1 MQPMSYNAWLYTYA
15 NPIKYSD
22 PSGNNPLVAALV
34 PALVGMGVTI
44 IGAAAA
50 GGIYGYCTYEL
61 AIAGQCGC
69 EIQQQ
74 ALSMSKWEYAGA
86 NALAGGLIGAAAIAM
101 GTAAIATPLG
111 AIVVGGIAVTVAV
124 VDLID
129 TVNII
134 KNETGPTW
142 CTVTRLLLDVAG
154 LALGTI
160 GIAQGVRA
168 WRASGS
174 VLQWKSPT
182 IIIEENPIERFIGME
197 GDTATD
203 IQSRITPDWNIDFK
217 YYTTQNP
224 PVQQIPQYTF
234 TSPDGSVQL
243 RVHGPQAPYNTS
255 WVARIG
261 LKVPAETPGAIRN
274 PFPPNDWW
282 LYYDNAGLP
291 TGDLNLMHIKVNV
304 TLADMILIFGIGE

>member
-1 MQPMSYNAWLYTYA
+1 
-15 NPIKYSD
+15 
-22 PSGNNPLVAALV
+22 
-34 PALVGMGVTI
+34 
-44 IGAAAA
+44 
-50 GGIYGYCTYEL
+50 
-61 AIAGQCGC
+61 
-69 EIQQQ
+69 
-74 ALSMSKWEYAGA
+74 
-86 NALAGGLIGAAAIAM
+86 
-101 GTAAIATPLG
+101 
-111 AIVVGGIAVTVAV
+111 
-124 VDLID
+124 
-129 TVNII
+129 
-134 KNETGPTW
+134 
-142 CTVTRLLLDVAG
+142 
-154 LALGTI
+154 
-160 GIAQGVRA
+160 VRA